1 MKFRIE
7 KVDDTDAARDMHKLA
22 FGGTPWPGDDH
33 EFWVAKDQHGAIVGF
48 ASLLEIDTDVAF
60 LSRAAVTAAA
70 KGKGLHRKLIQTRVK
85 WAQSEG
91 ESLIVTYVES
101 HNYDSMVNLLRC
113 GFRFAPNSW
122 ARGMRDFHLM
132 YFTTK
137 PFPEARIKQALKD
150 MGD

>member
-7 KVDDTDAARDMHKLA
+7 KVDDTDAARDMHKMA

-33 EFWVAKDQHGAIVGF
+33 EFWIAKDEHGAIVGF
-48 ASLLEIDTDVAF
+48 ASLLEVDGEVAF

-70 KGKGLHRKLIQTRVK
+70 KGKGLHRKLIKARMQ
-85 WAQSEG
+85 WARKEG
-91 ESLIVTYVES
+91 EHLFVTYVES

-122 ARGMRDFHLM
+122 VSGMRNFHLM
-132 YFTTK
+132 YFASRAVTET
-137 PFPEARIKQALKD
+137 RVKQALKD